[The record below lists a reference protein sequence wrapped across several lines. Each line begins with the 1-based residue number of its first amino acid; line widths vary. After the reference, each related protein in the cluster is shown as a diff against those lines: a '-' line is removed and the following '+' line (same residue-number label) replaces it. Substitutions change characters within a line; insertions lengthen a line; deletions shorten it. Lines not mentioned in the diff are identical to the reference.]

1 MLLQALPHVS
11 QPPGF
16 ATWRSRLPAQLPL
29 RALHVIPALE
39 FVERISIVLAHKLD
53 NSLKQTEI
61 YMPLGKPLHITRKR
75 REGNPAQA
83 CPYT

>member
-1 MLLQALPHVS
+1 M
-11 QPPGF
+11 
-16 ATWRSRLPAQLPL
+16 
-29 RALHVIPALE
+29 PALE

-75 REGNPAQA
+75 RESNPAQA